1 MLAKSSLLMWIG
13 RKLVRTDV
21 ICQYIPHNDVRGHTN
36 LYEPT
41 GNYDKLHEV
50 PDKSARV
57 RQSP

>member
-1 MLAKSSLLMWIG
+1 MI
-13 RKLVRTDV
+13 DV

-36 LYEPT
+36 PYEPI

-50 PDKSARV
+50 PDKSAQV

>member
-1 MLAKSSLLMWIG
+1 MLAKSSILMGIG
-13 RKLVRTDV
+13 RKLVMVDV
-21 ICQYIPHNDVRGHTN
+21 ICQDIPHNDVSGHTN
-36 LYEPT
+36 PYGPI